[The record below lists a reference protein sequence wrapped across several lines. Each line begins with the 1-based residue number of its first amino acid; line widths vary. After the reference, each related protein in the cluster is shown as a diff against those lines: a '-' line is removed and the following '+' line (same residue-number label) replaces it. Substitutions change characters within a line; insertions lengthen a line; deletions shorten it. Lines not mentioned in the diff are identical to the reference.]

1 MRKANLRDLK
11 NVNKI
16 VDDAKIALKN
26 DGIDQWQNGSPDIML
41 LGRQI
46 SSDNAFV
53 YDNDDKILAYAYLS
67 EDYEPTYAAVM
78 NIVKGVNAYTIHTFC
93 VCLLY
98 TSPSPRD

>member
-1 MRKANLRDLK
+1 MRKANLSDLK
-11 NVNKI
+11 NVNEI

-46 SSDNAFV
+46 SSENAFV

-78 NIVKGVNAYTIHTFC
+78 NIVKGVNANTIH
-93 VCLLY
+93 
-98 TSPSPRD
+98 P